1 MLLVWSVNSDIN
13 HLNSASIGAMTNMIS
28 EIGFNDTDVVFPP
41 EAAPYKK
48 VKHLN
53 SLWFFETTDL
63 LADSYIYTSILPFS
77 QKLYALFVLTN
88 VLKKLWKV
96 FFLFHLKGSVL
107 LEISKF
113 WQIFIFSSFPLSF
126 PVSYYRRTWLKKNF
140 DAHNVMWR
148 VPTVTQ
154 KHILLEI
161 SRSN

>member
-28 EIGFNDTDVVFPP
+28 ESGFNDTDVVFPP
-41 EAAPYKK
+41 ETAPYKK
-48 VKHLN
+48 FKHLN

-63 LADSYIYTSILPFS
+63 LADYHSVKSYMHYLFWRTS
-77 QKLYALFVLTN
+77 
-88 VLKKLWKV
+88 LKNCEKC
-96 FFLFHLKGSVL
+96 FFLFHLKGFVL
-107 LEISKF
+107 LEIFKF
-113 WQIFIFSSFPLSF
+113 LQIFIFSSFPLSF
-126 PVSYYRRTWLKKNF
+126 PVSYYRRSWLTKDF
-140 DAHNVMWR
+140 DVHNVMWR